1 MAGDALLEVETLTVA
16 YGEVAALRQVT
27 LSVREGELV
36 ALIGANGAGKTTA
49 LSAIS
54 GALRLLG
61 GRVTG
66 GHVRYAGRD
75 VTGWP
80 AHRAVA
86 SGLVHVP
93 EGRDILG
100 RLTVGENLD
109 LGAYHRRDRAA
120 VASDIAAALERFPVL
135 GQRRDQQAGGLSGG
149 EQQML
154 AIARGLLARPRLL
167 LLDEPSMGLAPQTVS
182 AVFEE
187 IARIR
192 EQGTTVL
199 LVEQNAHAALRL
211 ADRGYVLETSRVV
224 LSGSGAEL
232 LRNDRVVDA
241 YLGLPPVPGH
251 RSGQGD
257 AGPPAPEPPAVAR

>member
-1 MAGDALLEVETLTVA
+1 
-16 YGEVAALRQVT
+16 
-27 LSVREGELV
+27 
-36 ALIGANGAGKTTA
+36 
-49 LSAIS
+49 
-54 GALRLLG
+54 
-61 GRVTG
+61 
-66 GHVRYAGRD
+66 
-75 VTGWP
+75 
-80 AHRAVA
+80 
-86 SGLVHVP
+86 
-93 EGRDILG
+93 
-100 RLTVGENLD
+100 
-109 LGAYHRRDRAA
+109 
-120 VASDIAAALERFPVL
+120 
-135 GQRRDQQAGGLSGG
+135 
-149 EQQML
+149 ML

-251 RSGQGD
+251 RSG
-257 AGPPAPEPPAVAR
+257 